1 MSRGG
6 FISFEGI
13 DGAGKSTHVEACA
26 EWLRAQG
33 LTVVLTR
40 EPGGSELA
48 ESIRQWLLSH
58 EMQPVTEALL
68 AFAARNDHLARV
80 IRPALVAGQWVV
92 CDRFTDSTF
101 AYQGGG
107 SQVDGARLAALENW
121 VHGDL
126 QPDRT
131 YLFDLPP
138 AVAAERRG
146 AARVADRFE
155 AREQDYFERVRAAYQ
170 ARVQAD
176 PGRFLVLDAGDE
188 RGRIRRRLLDD
199 LAAFW
204 QHRTAAY
211 ADAGPGRTGL
221 PGELAC
227 GAQAGDAVDA
237 AVPRASPAAAGAHIR
252 PGGGR

>member
-1 MSRGG
+1 MRGG

-26 EWLRAQG
+26 DWLRAQG
-33 LTVVLTR
+33 LEVVLTR

-48 ESIRQWLLSH
+48 EAIRGWLLSH

-80 IRPALVAGQWVV
+80 IRPALAAGQWVV

-107 SQVDGARLAALENW
+107 SQVDRARLAMLEDW

-138 AVAAERRG
+138 AVAAERRA
-146 AARVADRFE
+146 AARAADRFE
-155 AREQDYFERVRAAYQ
+155 ARELDYFERVRAAYRQRQ
-170 ARVQAD
+170 AAD
-176 PGRFLVLDAGDE
+176 AGRFLVLDAADGRE
-188 RGRIRRRLLDD
+188 RIRQRLLDD
-199 LAAFW
+199 LAALYRGW
-204 QHRTAAY
+204 PASAGGGAVSVATDAA
-211 ADAGPGRTGL
+211 ADAAARAAEQGGVVGP
-221 PGELAC
+221 
-227 GAQAGDAVDA
+227 
-237 AVPRASPAAAGAHIR
+237 ASA
-252 PGGGR
+252 GGRDVAADASTRGRA